1 MMEGTGSL
9 EQQLATLRQRAGE
22 VRARRADLRRLEEL
36 GMFWKRFTIGYKYIY
51 YAEMSRIE
59 YCLLHEKQIVYMYM
73 QP

>member
-36 GMFWKRFTIGYKYIY
+36 GNFYI
-51 YAEMSRIE
+51 
-59 YCLLHEKQIVYMYM
+59 C
-73 QP
+73 